1 MKLGEAVR
9 KIEAAHAMRHRGW
22 AKASACAAGT
32 LMLAVLGSA
41 GAQDLSAYN
50 AVATNLDAAYQTSGT
65 NAEATLT
72 QLDRATESFKQLEPT
87 LRNRQ
92 IAGGISDALAGARAA
107 LARTPAEVQAQ
118 VLLARGLMRRALQD
132 QTLTLLAGAPANG
145 DAQLRVLAREF
156 GLSTAAAQAL
166 STDARAGRLER
177 VAWRLQ
183 RSAALQVSAALASA
197 RPVRSGAAYLNL
209 ARATG
214 WFTVVQNAQGVGTL
228 KVEQFTGALQQLSAG
243 ETAALTQSLT
253 ALRTGTAALN
263 RALANPPKAVATGST
278 GEGSNTPDSTPAPIP
293 PPITTPEPTPD
304 TTPTPPTTPAPATT
318 GARSMDGVYGALG
331 RALNA
336 ASYADGPAV
345 RAALVSATT
354 ALATTSEAVRSD
366 SSYPDLVQDLTAA
379 QGRQALR
386 PSDIQALIGEVG
398 NLERRVA
405 GEPVSLL
412 NAVSAGV
419 SRSFGGWLRVV
430 MFALLALLAFVP
442 LYLLNLAFGGRNT
455 YWRAISGGLILL
467 LLPLLLEGLLG
478 LLGAVGD
485 AAGVG
490 FLRSATNFSLW
501 QGAYGLPLW
510 ALTSALAIGLTAFGF
525 RGLCEQFGLL
535 GKPSMPQ
542 NATQQSLD
550 WDEEV

>member
-1 MKLGEAVR
+1 M
-9 KIEAAHAMRHRGW
+9 MCSGW
-22 AKASACAAGT
+22 AKAPAYAAGT
-32 LMLAVLGSA
+32 LLLAVLSSA

-50 AVATNLDAAYQTSGT
+50 AVATTLDAAYQARNTS
-65 NAEATLT
+65 AEAALT
-72 QLDRATESFKQLEPT
+72 QLDRAAESFKQLDPT

-92 IAGGISDALAGARAA
+92 IAGGIGDALTGARAA

-118 VLLARGLMRRALQD
+118 ILLARGLMRRALQD

-166 STDARAGRLER
+166 AADARAGRLER

-228 KVEQFTGALQQLSAG
+228 KVEQFTGALQQLTAG

-253 ALRTGTAALN
+253 TLRTGTAALN
-263 RALANPPKAVATGST
+263 RALANPPKAAVTGST
-278 GEGSNTPDSTPAPIP
+278 GQGSTTVDPAPIP
-293 PPITTPEPTPD
+293 PPITAPEPTPD
-304 TTPTPPTTPAPATT
+304 PTPAPAITPAPAST
-318 GARSMDGVYGALG
+318 GARGMDGVYGALG

-336 ASYADGPAV
+336 ASFADGPAA
-345 RAALVSATT
+345 RTALASATA

-366 SSYPDLVQDLTAA
+366 NSYADLVQDLTAA
-379 QGRQALR
+379 QSRQALR

-405 GEPVSLL
+405 GEPASLL
-412 NAVSAGV
+412 NTVSAGV
-419 SRSFGGWLRVV
+419 SRSFGGWLRVAV
-430 MFALLALLAFVP
+430 FALLALLAFVP

-485 AAGVG
+485 AADVG

-535 GKPSMPQ
+535 GKPSTPQ